1 MLKVIFGDMV
11 CPVKYYTS
19 LPYRSIIENTLTL
32 LGRKCPS
39 KRPDD
44 YRIRVNGRLA
54 IHNEDVIHYDGI
66 PLEMDIELEYH
77 GSKVPIPRWV
87 AASDGK
93 RHDSPKSPS
102 QNNPSLLV
110 NQPPPIPAHMP
121 SHPLPISQPI
131 PPLPVSQPTPPLPVS
146 QPTPPLPVSQ
156 PTPPLPVSQ
165 PTPPLPVSQPT
176 PPLPVSQPTPPLPV
190 SQPTP
195 PLPVSQPTPP
205 LPVSQP
211 TPPLPVSQPTP
222 PLPVSQPTPPLPVS
236 QPTPPLPVSQ
246 PTPPLPVSQ
255 PTPPLPVP
263 LELPFNPPSTIQLPQ
278 FPSQVSTEEPVSAT
292 LSPSIQVSQIPS
304 ISFNQSVLDTSTQDP
319 PVNASLSVSPLMG
332 QTNETNFGESDRDL
346 SGSSLT
352 LRSLPSL
359 HSPPS
364 GPSLESHSP
373 DAEPVVVK
381 ADSGSSQPTSLL
393 PPVTTSFVNPGSMK
407 PPFTLSYVSVMDS
420 YAGMVP
426 EDPPIPPPF
435 GNSLPQDIPPPPLGN
450 PLPPPSDIPLPQDIP
465 LPPNPLDANPEA
477 NLFPPPL
484 SPIANCLHINGV
496 FGETTIEM
504 RPSMTVYNVLAIY
517 INMV

>member
-131 PPLPVSQPTPPLPVS
+131 
-146 QPTPPLPVSQ
+146 
-156 PTPPLPVSQ
+156 
-165 PTPPLPVSQPT
+165 
-176 PPLPVSQPTPPLPV
+176 
-190 SQPTP
+190 
-195 PLPVSQPTPP
+195 
-205 LPVSQP
+205 
-211 TPPLPVSQPTP
+211 
-222 PLPVSQPTPPLPVS
+222 
-236 QPTPPLPVSQ
+236 PPLPVSQ

>member
-131 PPLPVSQPTPPLPVS
+131 
-146 QPTPPLPVSQ
+146 
-156 PTPPLPVSQ
+156 
-165 PTPPLPVSQPT
+165 
-176 PPLPVSQPTPPLPV
+176 
-190 SQPTP
+190 P

>member
-131 PPLPVSQPTPPLPVS
+131 
-146 QPTPPLPVSQ
+146 
-156 PTPPLPVSQ
+156 
-165 PTPPLPVSQPT
+165 
-176 PPLPVSQPTPPLPV
+176 
-190 SQPTP
+190 
-195 PLPVSQPTPP
+195 
-205 LPVSQP
+205 
-211 TPPLPVSQPTP
+211 
-222 PLPVSQPTPPLPVS
+222 
-236 QPTPPLPVSQ
+236 
-246 PTPPLPVSQ
+246 PPLPVSQ